1 MASLAKELAARGK
14 ILKDPY
20 QEHIEKAHAAGIPF
34 EDLEAAEDH
43 KYNSDDESEGTAYS
57 EEKQVSFETMSGK
70 KASITS
76 PSSAMKKKAPQRK
89 LSAISG
95 GVGAPIANGIAA
107 PIVKG
112 CFLVRDPKTRKRF
125 NHYHIRMLWH
135 NFVTTGDIFYEWID
149 DRTLKV
155 VVYDPNWWSDPEYQA
170 AFDSAHGKDS
180 NLIDSMI
187 DFQEDRKE
195 QVPGQDKKR
204 TGNTGYF
211 VFGEAMSIKEE
222 DDTVV
227 IPQAI
232 LHNTINGVYIVIKVR
247 VAHDDLAAEESTPRK
262 AKAGGAAVTVGI
274 GKNFVNVRPR
284 DDDDMEEEE
293 EEEEMETQNR
303 PAKRTFTP
311 RLKQKPHTPYP
322 PMHLVTLP
330 QANLQV
336 TASAAATA
344 GALTKIDSSDDE
356 STIVVDDMGID
367 LPDDEED

>member
-1 MASLAKELAARGK
+1 
-14 ILKDPY
+14 
-20 QEHIEKAHAAGIPF
+20 
-34 EDLEAAEDH
+34 
-43 KYNSDDESEGTAYS
+43 
-57 EEKQVSFETMSGK
+57 
-70 KASITS
+70 
-76 PSSAMKKKAPQRK
+76 MKKKAPPRK

-112 CFLVRDPKTRKRF
+112 CFLVRDTKTRKRF

-135 NFVTTGDIFYEWID
+135 NFVTAGDIFHEWID

-155 VVYDPNWWSDPEYQA
+155 VVYDPSWWSDPEYQA
-170 AFDSAHGKDS
+170 AFDSQHGKDS

-227 IPQAI
+227 IPQSI
-232 LHNTINGVYIVIKVR
+232 SHNSISGIYIVIKVR
-247 VAHDDLAAEESTPRK
+247 VAHDDLADEESTPRK
-262 AKAGGAAVTVGI
+262 AKAGGAAVAVGT
-274 GKNFVNVRPR
+274 GKNFVNVRQR

-293 EEEEMETQNR
+293 EEEEEETQNR

-311 RLKQKPHTPYP
+311 RLKQKPHPPYP

-344 GALTKIDSSDDE
+344 GALTTILPSDDE

-367 LPDDEED
+367 LPDDEEDEEDEEDDDFVDDNRDLPGDF